1 MTYTIR
7 VIKFKQ
13 FFPCVLNLQKNAIID
28 SLQEQV
34 NNAKDKLLKLM
45 TVSHPLDEGEMD
57 SSNTNLNS
65 TSTQTT
71 VVSPDSPPTPI
82 LTKYSEVV
90 PTLARSPP
98 PYIPPPSIPTSATS
112 QQASP
117 ESSAATDVSS
127 SAHVG
132 TPWLQ
137 CNSWMSDRVSLKSN
151 PGETVPTLNI
161 IQTSTSISNPE
172 EETLKKQ
179 ETLEEQED
187 LHLDQLMQ
195 NSSPSPVET
204 SAFKKQTNVSTEVST
219 AGRQG
224 FISNE
229 QLVEILQ
236 DLSVDAVSS
245 SVRSP
250 DRTRRPPVD
259 PDHEELS
266 QALSPQSPLEFFF
279 PTISPY
285 LMRKRRPP
293 FYSSKGGPPPYYFP
307 GSVPPGRRRPPQDRE
322 MLKEDDNHRINPS
335 GLRTKSPQ
343 RQDLWHGGCRR
354 KRVKN
359 TGTHCGSHILS
370 SRRGSIQDNCE
381 SFSRKC
387 SVTPFTGQVCQP
399 ASADLI
405 QGCKTSEEPFDYS
418 DSDSSS
424 SEDYCYF
431 HRPYCK
437 ACLHHPY
444 DSTDSFTSSDSE
456 DGELYRSA
464 HPVVNF
470 KVDLKPTFV

>member
-1 MTYTIR
+1 M
-7 VIKFKQ
+7 
-13 FFPCVLNLQKNAIID
+13 LNLQKNAIID

-45 TVSHPLDEGEMD
+45 TVSHPLDEVEMD

-71 VVSPDSPPTPI
+71 VVSADSPPTPI

-90 PTLARSPP
+90 LTLARSPP
-98 PYIPPPSIPTSATS
+98 PYIPPPPIPTSATS
-112 QQASP
+112 QQTSP

-132 TPWLQ
+132 SPL
-137 CNSWMSDRVSLKSN
+137 CNFTNESCHVSNWMSDHVSLKGNADESDLI
-151 PGETVPTLNI
+151 LNI
-161 IQTSTSISNPE
+161 VKNSTSISDGAE
-172 EETLKKQ
+172 EEP
-179 ETLEEQED
+179 ETLEKQQD
-187 LHLDQLMQ
+187 LLMEKSKLVQ
-195 NSSPSPVET
+195 NSCAPPVET
-204 SAFKKQTNVSTEVST
+204 LASKDATTVSTEVT
-219 AGRQG
+219 TTGRQG
-224 FISNE
+224 FVRNE

-250 DRTRRPPVD
+250 ERARRPHFD

-266 QALSPQSPLEFFF
+266 TAPSPQSPLEFFF

-307 GSVPPGRRRPPQDRE
+307 GSVPPGRRRPPRDHE
-322 MLKEDDNHRINPS
+322 MLKEDRNHKIKPTS
-335 GLRTKSPQ
+335 PSPQ
-343 RQDLWHGGCRR
+343 RRDSWHKGCRR
-354 KRVKN
+354 KREKN
-359 TGTHCGSHILS
+359 TGTRCGSDILT
-370 SRRGSIQDNCE
+370 SRKGSIQDNCE
-381 SFSRKC
+381 SFSQKC
-387 SVTPFTGQVCQP
+387 SVTPFTGHVPQP

-405 QGCKTSEEPFDYS
+405 QGSKATEEPYDYS

-424 SEDYCYF
+424 SEDYCYY
-431 HRPYCK
+431 HRPYCR
-437 ACLHHPY
+437 ACHPY
-444 DSTDSFTSSDSE
+444 DSTDSLSSSDSE

-470 KVDLKPTFV
+470 KVDLKPTLV